1 MIDDQAPDETPT
13 DRDPLT
19 PAEAAA
25 AELATLLAK
34 AEAELAETKDKLLR
48 TLAESENQRRRLQR
62 DREDAQKYAAS
73 NFARDMLDASDNLR
87 RALAS
92 IAGVNVQDDHIK
104 ALIDGVA
111 ATERSLLAAFERHGI
126 KRVEPK
132 IGDRFDPN
140 LHEAMFEVPN
150 TGQPSGT
157 IVQVVQSG
165 YQIHDRLLRAAMVG
179 VAKADA
185 PTQRIDTT
193 V

>member
-1 MIDDQAPDETPT
+1 MTDDQAPDQTPT
-13 DRDPLT
+13 DREPRT

-25 AELATLLAK
+25 AELAAMLAK
-34 AEAELAETKDKLLR
+34 AEAELADTKDKLLR
-48 TLAESENQRRRLQR
+48 TLAESENQRRRAQR
-62 DREDAQKYAAS
+62 EREDAQKYAAA
-73 NFARDMLDASDNLR
+73 NFARDMIDASDNLR

-92 IAGVNVQDDHIK
+92 VEGATIQDDRAK

-126 KRVEPK
+126 RRIEPK

-157 IVQVVQSG
+157 IVQLVQSG
-165 YQIHDRLLRAAMVG
+165 YQMHDRLLRAAMVG

-185 PTQRIDTT
+185 PAQRIDQT

>member
-13 DRDPLT
+13 DHEPRTL
-19 PAEAAA
+19 AEAAA
-25 AELATLLAK
+25 AELATLLTK
-34 AEAELAETKDKLLR
+34 AETELAETKDKLLR
-48 TLAESENQRRRLQR
+48 TLAESENQRRRAQR
-62 DREDAQKYAAS
+62 EREDTQKYAAS

-92 IAGVNVQDDHIK
+92 VEGANIQDDRVK
-104 ALIDGVA
+104 ALLDGVA

-132 IGDRFDPN
+132 IGDRFDAN

-150 TGQPSGT
+150 TGQPGGT

-185 PTQRIDTT
+185 ATQRVDTT